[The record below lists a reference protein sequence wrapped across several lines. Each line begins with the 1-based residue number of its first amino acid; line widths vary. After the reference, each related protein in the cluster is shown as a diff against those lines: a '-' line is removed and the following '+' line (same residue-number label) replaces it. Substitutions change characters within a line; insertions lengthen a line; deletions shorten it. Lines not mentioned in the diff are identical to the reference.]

1 MATATPNSVQTLP
14 TARIL
19 HNCIRENRDHGF
31 IYLNNPKVGCSTV
44 KSALWQAVTGE
55 KPARGAGVHAVA
67 GSPFNAKPVDA
78 AFAERAYI
86 FTFVRNPY
94 QRVVS
99 AYLNKVIARRNPAW
113 KAFAQRHD
121 VGGTGLVT
129 FDSFVEALAAVP
141 PELHD
146 PHWRPQHLNTLYPF
160 VKPNLIADL
169 ESLDSLLPEILGRL
183 FPGQPMPAAV
193 KRKRN
198 TATRARAIWRSQ
210 LSDAG
215 TRKRVLDVFGADFEA
230 FGYRTDVDAE
240 PEPTRGPQI
249 SEHQHKGLAKLV
261 AYLAA
266 DGQGKA
272 PALRALERE
281 EGAESLVDWVLAQR
295 LRLIASNRERV
306 GQMLESHAAQI
317 AAGPTYLK
325 QIAEQVRLGPAV
337 KGQDAE
343 E

>member
-14 TARIL
+14 TARIMQS
-19 HNCIRENRDHGF
+19 CIRENRDHGF

-44 KSALWQAVTGE
+44 KAALWQAVTGE
-55 KPARGAGVHAVA
+55 KPARGVGVHAVE

-78 AFAERAYI
+78 EFAERAYV

-113 KAFAQRHD
+113 KTFAKRHA
-121 VGGTGLVT
+121 VGGTGLIS
-129 FDSFVEALAAVP
+129 FDGFIEALAAVP

-169 ESLDSLLPEILGRL
+169 DALDSLLPTILGRL

-198 TATRARAIWRSQ
+198 LATRARAIWRSQ
-210 LSDAG
+210 LGDAG
-215 TRKRVLDVFGADFEA
+215 TRRRVLEIFGADFEA
-230 FGYRTDVDAE
+230 FGYRTDVEAE
-240 PEPTRGPQI
+240 PESTRAPQM
-249 SEHQHKGLAKLV
+249 SEHGHPGLAKLV
-261 AYLAA
+261 TYLAA
-266 DGQGKA
+266 DGPDKA
-272 PALRALERE
+272 QALRALERE
-281 EGAESLVDWVLAQR
+281 AGAAALTDWVLAQR

-306 GQMLESHAAQI
+306 GQMLEAHGAQI
-317 AAGPTYLK
+317 AAGPNYLR
-325 QIAEQVRLGPAV
+325 QIAEQVRSGPPV

-343 E
+343 A